1 MEEQK
6 PEENSEKHEHGGCG
20 GSAKGSSGSPS
31 PCGNSAS
38 GSSSCDGAGGCHGD
52 KPSTAKSD
60 SEECST
66 KGNSTEQ
73 VATGCGSQGGCGGSS
88 TAESSDS
95 NGGDKCSRS
104 QFLRAAVPCVGGVW
118 ALMAAYPIYSYL
130 TPNGGDE
137 PESKVSSVTVGDI
150 KDLPPGSG
158 KNFKFGSMPAL
169 ITHTKDGEFH
179 AFSAVC
185 THLGCTVQFR
195 PEKDLIWCACHG
207 GCYDPSSGKNVAGPP
222 PKPLLALKVEVVKDK
237 IIVSKV

>member
-6 PEENSEKHEHGGCG
+6 PEENSEKQEHGGCG
-20 GSAKGSSGSPS
+20 A
-31 PCGNSAS
+31 
-38 GSSSCDGAGGCHGD
+38 SSCDGAGGCHDD
-52 KPSTAKSD
+52 KSSTEKSN
-60 SEECST
+60 SAECST
-66 KGNSTEQ
+66 NGNSTEH

-95 NGGDKCSRS
+95 DGADMCSRS

-207 GCYDPSSGKNVAGPP
+207 GCYDPSSGKNIAGPP

>member
-20 GSAKGSSGSPS
+20 GSAKDSSCSPS
-31 PCGNSAS
+31 PCGSSGDAKSSA
-38 GSSSCDGAGGCHGD
+38 CDGNGGCHDD
-52 KPSTAKSD
+52 KSN
-60 SEECST
+60 SEKISSEKASSI
-66 KGNSTEQ
+66 GNSEQ
-73 VATGCGSQGGCGGSS
+73 PSSNCGSNGGCGNSGND
-88 TAESSDS
+88 DS
-95 NGGDKCSRS
+95 EKCSRS

-207 GCYDPSSGKNVAGPP
+207 GCYDPSSGKNTAGPP

-237 IIVSKV
+237 IIVSKA

>member
-1 MEEQK
+1 MDEQK
-6 PEENSEKHEHGGCG
+6 SEDNSETHKPSGCG
-20 GSAKGSSGSPS
+20 GSSASSSSPS
-31 PCGNSAS
+31 PCGSARK
-38 GSSSCDGAGGCHGD
+38 GSSSCDGAGGCHKD
-52 KPSTAKSD
+52 DSNREVSQTASD
-60 SEECST
+60 S
-66 KGNSTEQ
+66 
-73 VATGCGSQGGCGGSS
+73 A
-88 TAESSDS
+88 
-95 NGGDKCSRS
+95 DKCSRS

-137 PESKVSSVTVGDI
+137 PESKVSSVNIGDL

-169 ITHTKDGEFH
+169 ITHTKDGELH

-207 GCYDPSSGKNVAGPP
+207 GCYDPASGKNVAGPP

-237 IIVSKV
+237 IIVSKA

>member
-1 MEEQK
+1 MEDHK
-6 PEENSEKHEHGGCG
+6 PEEKSEKHEHGGCG
-20 GSAKGSSGSPS
+20 GSG
-31 PCGNSAS
+31 S
-38 GSSSCDGAGGCHGD
+38 GSSCGSGGDAKSGSSACDGNGGCHDD
-52 KPSTAKSD
+52 KASSGTASSTSSAEPVS
-60 SEECST
+60 S
-66 KGNSTEQ
+66 
-73 VATGCGSQGGCGGSS
+73 GCGSNGGCG
-88 TAESSDS
+88 SSDS
-95 NGGDKCSRS
+95 DGEKCSRS

-137 PESKVSSVTVGDI
+137 PESKVSSVTIGDI

-169 ITHTKDGEFH
+169 ITHTKDGELH

-237 IIVSKV
+237 IIVSKA

>member
-1 MEEQK
+1 MEDHK
-6 PEENSEKHEHGGCG
+6 PEEKSEKHQHGGCG
-20 GSAKGSSGSPS
+20 GSGSGSSCGS
-31 PCGNSAS
+31 GGDAKS
-38 GSSSCDGAGGCHGD
+38 GSSSCDGNGGCHDD
-52 KPSTAKSD
+52 KSQ
-60 SEECST
+60 SEKTSVVGTHAESV
-66 KGNSTEQ
+66 SS
-73 VATGCGSQGGCGGSS
+73 GCGSTGGCG
-88 TAESSDS
+88 SSDS
-95 NGGDKCSRS
+95 DGEKCSRS

-137 PESKVSSVTVGDI
+137 PESKVSSVNIGDI

-169 ITHTKDGEFH
+169 ITHTKDGELH

-237 IIVSKV
+237 IIVSKA

>member
-1 MEEQK
+1 MEDHK
-6 PEENSEKHEHGGCG
+6 PEEKSEKHEHGGCG
-20 GSAKGSSGSPS
+20 GSG
-31 PCGNSAS
+31 S
-38 GSSSCDGAGGCHGD
+38 GSSCGSGGDAKGGSSACDGNGGCHDD
-52 KPSTAKSD
+52 KSH
-60 SEECST
+60 SEKTSVAGT
-66 KGNSTEQ
+66 HTESLSS
-73 VATGCGSQGGCGGSS
+73 GCGSTGGCG
-88 TAESSDS
+88 SSDS
-95 NGGDKCSRS
+95 DGEKCSRS

-137 PESKVSSVTVGDI
+137 PESKVSSVNIGDI

-169 ITHTKDGEFH
+169 ITHTKDGELH

-237 IIVSKV
+237 IIVSKA

>member
-1 MEEQK
+1 MEDHK
-6 PEENSEKHEHGGCG
+6 PEEKSEKHEHGGCG
-20 GSAKGSSGSPS
+20 GSG
-31 PCGNSAS
+31 S
-38 GSSSCDGAGGCHGD
+38 GSSCGSGGDAKGGSSACDGNGGCHED
-52 KPSTAKSD
+52 KSSSETTGSTGSAEHAS
-60 SEECST
+60 
-66 KGNSTEQ
+66 G
-73 VATGCGSQGGCGGSS
+73 GCGSNGGCG
-88 TAESSDS
+88 SSDS
-95 NGGDKCSRS
+95 DGEKCSRS

-137 PESKVSSVTVGDI
+137 PESKVSSVTIGDI

-169 ITHTKDGEFH
+169 ITHTKDGELH

-237 IIVSKV
+237 IIVSKA

>member
-1 MEEQK
+1 MEDHK
-6 PEENSEKHEHGGCG
+6 PEEKSEKHQHGGCG
-20 GSAKGSSGSPS
+20 GSGSGSSCGS
-31 PCGNSAS
+31 GGDAKS
-38 GSSSCDGAGGCHGD
+38 GSSSCDGNGGCHDD
-52 KPSTAKSD
+52 KSQ
-60 SEECST
+60 SEKTSVVGTHAESV
-66 KGNSTEQ
+66 SS
-73 VATGCGSQGGCGGSS
+73 GCGSTGGCG
-88 TAESSDS
+88 SSDS
-95 NGGDKCSRS
+95 DDEKCSRS

-137 PESKVSSVTVGDI
+137 PESKVSSVNIGDI

-169 ITHTKDGEFH
+169 ITHTKDGELH

-237 IIVSKV
+237 IIVSKA

>member
-1 MEEQK
+1 MTSGCGS
-6 PEENSEKHEHGGCG
+6 NGGCG
-20 GSAKGSSGSPS
+20 
-31 PCGNSAS
+31 
-38 GSSSCDGAGGCHGD
+38 
-52 KPSTAKSD
+52 
-60 SEECST
+60 
-66 KGNSTEQ
+66 
-73 VATGCGSQGGCGGSS
+73 
-88 TAESSDS
+88 SSDS
-95 NGGDKCSRS
+95 DGEKCSRS

-137 PESKVSSVTVGDI
+137 PESKVSSVNIGDI

-169 ITHTKDGEFH
+169 ITHTKDGELH

-237 IIVSKV
+237 IIVSKA

>member
-1 MEEQK
+1 LPKLKVKDLDKWKTTKTKLVKNQ
-6 PEENSEKHEHGGCG
+6 NR
-20 GSAKGSSGSPS
+20 
-31 PCGNSAS
+31 AS
-38 GSSSCDGAGGCHGD
+38 L
-52 KPSTAKSD
+52 
-60 SEECST
+60 
-66 KGNSTEQ
+66 
-73 VATGCGSQGGCGGSS
+73 VA
-88 TAESSDS
+88 DVVV
-95 NGGDKCSRS
+95 K
-104 QFLRAAVPCVGGVW
+104 VPCVGGVW

-137 PESKVSSVTVGDI
+137 PESKVSSVNIGDI

-169 ITHTKDGEFH
+169 ITHTKDGELH

-222 PKPLLALKVEVVKDK
+222 PKPLIGTKSRSRKRQDYRFKSLK
-237 IIVSKV
+237 

>member
-1 MEEQK
+1 MEDHK
-6 PEENSEKHEHGGCG
+6 PEEKSEKHQHGGCG
-20 GSAKGSSGSPS
+20 GSGSGSSCGS
-31 PCGNSAS
+31 GGDAKS
-38 GSSSCDGAGGCHGD
+38 GSSSCDGNGGCHDD
-52 KPSTAKSD
+52 KSQ
-60 SEECST
+60 SEKTSVVGTHAESV
-66 KGNSTEQ
+66 SS
-73 VATGCGSQGGCGGSS
+73 GCGSNGGCG
-88 TAESSDS
+88 SSDS
-95 NGGDKCSRS
+95 DGEKCSRS

-137 PESKVSSVTVGDI
+137 PESKVSSVNIGDI

-169 ITHTKDGEFH
+169 ITHTKDGELH

-237 IIVSKV
+237 IIVSKA